1 MEEAPGRWPSISVV
15 LDSSVT
21 LAWLHSDE
29 LTEPVRLVFDRVT
42 ITRAWVPSLWRLE
55 VANALQMAV
64 RRKRI
69 DAAFRDESLADLGQ
83 LNITADPDTDVFAW
97 STSLQLAQ
105 SHQLTV
111 YDAAYLELALHMAL
125 PLATIDQDL
134 RNAGTAGVALL
145 GL

>member
-1 MEEAPGRWPSISVV
+1 MGAI
-15 LDSSVT
+15 
-21 LAWLHSDE
+21 
-29 LTEPVRLVFDRVT
+29 PV
-42 ITRAWVPSLWRLE
+42 RLE

-83 LNITADPDTDVFAW
+83 LNIAADPDTDVFAW

-111 YDAAYLELALHMAL
+111 YDAAYLKLALRMAL
-125 PLATIDQDL
+125 PLATLDQDL
-134 RNAGTAGVALL
+134 LNAGQAPAWVCWVFKVRNSPGGTPEFNVAA
-145 GL
+145 

>member
-1 MEEAPGRWPSISVV
+1 MSLV

-42 ITRAWVPSLWRLE
+42 SARAWVPSLWRLE
-55 VANALQMAV
+55 VANALEMAV
-64 RRKRI
+64 RRKRV
-69 DAAFRDESLADLGQ
+69 DAGFRDASLADLAQ
-83 LNITADPDTDVFAW
+83 LNIAVDPDTDAFAW
-97 STSLQLAQ
+97 STTLRLAQ

-111 YDAAYLELALHMAL
+111 YDAAYLELAQRLGL
-125 PLATIDQDL
+125 PLATLDRDL
-134 RNAGTAGVALL
+134 RNAGQACGVALL